1 MNFFYLYCIKCK
13 NGVEE
18 CLNKVDEI
26 ADAQTSRSV
35 SHLEHLLRKN
45 ERLQDT
51 QIHARRGR
59 ERGRFWKRKKLQGS
73 QMHVLTQKRFE
84 GLEEDEIAGFSNN
97 AGRPC

>member
-1 MNFFYLYCIKCK
+1 MESRDTQIMNFFYLYCIKCK

-35 SHLEHLLRKN
+35 SRLEHLLRKN

-51 QIHARRGR
+51 Q
-59 ERGRFWKRKKLQGS
+59 
-73 QMHVLTQKRFE
+73 MQKH
-84 GLEEDEIAGFSNN
+84 GLLLIESCKSAS
-97 AGRPC
+97 